1 MQSRSPIS
9 RRVSLVLASLITVFA
24 YSNIHAQENSYKASF
39 GQNKESIAVNV
50 LVGQSRV
57 INFDRPVGRFSVSNP
72 EIAEAVLV
80 TPDQVL
86 VNGKSFG
93 QVNFIAWEQT
103 GGQFLVFDVYVRANL
118 SLIDSQIRALFPKDD
133 IRLSQA
139 NGSVVISGS
148 TSNATTAAQVQSV
161 VEAAGFK
168 AVNML
173 TSPIAN
179 ATQIQLEV
187 RVAEVNRN
195 KLRDYGTSFLSQ
207 PQGGTSGYVNSGS
220 GPSTLGSAAISQ
232 TAAALSGAIQ
242 PALNLFLFNR
252 QISTAAMLRVLR
264 QEGAFRELAEPNLI
278 AMNGQQASFLAGGE
292 FPVPV
297 LQTGQSGNGITIV
310 WKEYG
315 IRLNFKPT
323 IIDEDHIRL
332 ELEPEVSTIDF
343 ANGVRFNG
351 FVVPALRTRR
361 AKTGVEL
368 RDGQSFALAGLLDNS
383 ETKSLSRIPIISDI
397 PVIGALFKSKSFE
410 KKETELMFMVTA
422 HVVKPVSPDDL
433 PNMRGIDG
441 LKGSSPLG
449 IEPKGE
455 GVQGQTGYKVSGQNE
470 QTPVTAPVAP
480 AKVEEP
486 KAKKVETSTQT
497 STTGTVGTVRNTNPA
512 LPVAKAVKMDLDPET
527 VRPW

>member
-9 RRVSLVLASLITVFA
+9 RRVSLLLASLITIFA
-24 YSNIHAQENSYKASF
+24 TSIAHAQETSYKASF
-39 GQNKESIAVNV
+39 SQNKEAIAVNV

-72 EIAEAVLV
+72 DIAEAVLV

-86 VNGKSFG
+86 VNGKAFG

-118 SLIDSQIRALFPKDD
+118 SLIDSQIRALFPKEDV
-133 IRLSQA
+133 RLSQA

-148 TSNATTAAQVQSV
+148 AANAAVATQVQSV

-168 AVNML
+168 TVNML
-173 TSPIAN
+173 TSPVSGAD
-179 ATQIQLEV
+179 QVQLEV

-195 KLRDYGTSFLSQ
+195 KLRDYGTSFLTNGAT
-207 PQGGTSGYVNSGS
+207 GGYANSGG
-220 GPSTLGSAAISQ
+220 GPSQINDSVIG
-232 TAAALSGAIQ
+232 TATALMQ
-242 PALNLFLFNR
+242 PALNLLLFNR
-252 QISTAAMLRVLR
+252 SLNTAAMLKMLR
-264 QEGAFRELAEPNLI
+264 TEGAFRELAEPNLI
-278 AMNGQQASFLAGGE
+278 AMNNQQASFLAGGE

-297 LQTGQSGNGITIV
+297 LQTGNGNQGITIV

-343 ANGVRFNG
+343 NNGVRFNG

-368 RDGQSFALAGLLDNS
+368 RDGQSFALAGLLDNN
-383 ETKSLSRIPIISDI
+383 ETKTLSRIPIVSDI

-410 KKETELMFMVTA
+410 KKETELMFFVTA
-422 HVVKPVSPDDL
+422 HMVKPVTPDEL
-433 PNMRGIDG
+433 PNLRGMDG
-441 LKGSSPLG
+441 LKGNSPLG
-449 IEPKGE
+449 VEPKGE
-455 GVQGQTGYKVSGQNE
+455 GVQGQSGYKISGQSE
-470 QTPVTAPVAP
+470 QTPAAAP
-480 AKVEEP
+480 KVEEP
-486 KAKKVETSTQT
+486 KTKKVETTTQSSSTSGSVSSLRT
-497 STTGTVGTVRNTNPA
+497 NNTA
-512 LPVAKAVKMDLDPET
+512 LPVAKAVKVDFNPDT

>member
-9 RRVSLVLASLITVFA
+9 RRVSLLLASLITIFS
-24 YSNIHAQENSYKASF
+24 YSISHAQENSYKASF
-39 GQNKESIAVNV
+39 GQSKESISVNV

-86 VNGKSFG
+86 VNGKNFG
-93 QVNFIAWEQT
+93 QVNFIAWEQS
-103 GGQFLVFDVYVRANL
+103 GGQFLVFDVFVRANL

-148 TSNATTAAQVQSV
+148 VSNAATSAQVQSV
-161 VEAAGFK
+161 VEAANFK
-168 AVNML
+168 TVNML
-173 TSPIAN
+173 TSPTSN
-179 ATQIQLEV
+179 ASQVQLQV

-195 KLRDYGTSFLSQ
+195 KLRDYGTSFLTNGAT
-207 PQGGTSGYVNSGS
+207 GGYANSGG
-220 GPSTLGSAAISQ
+220 GPSQISDSVIGAASAIM
-232 TAAALSGAIQ
+232 Q
-242 PALNLFLFNR
+242 PALNVLLFN
-252 QISTAAMLRVLR
+252 SSLNTAAMLKLLR
-264 QEGAFRELAEPNLI
+264 TEGAFRELAEPNLI

-297 LQTGQSGNGITIV
+297 LQTGNGQNGITIV

-323 IIDEDHIRL
+323 IVDEDHIRL

-343 ANGVRFNG
+343 VNGVRFNG

-368 RDGQSFALAGLLDNS
+368 RDGQSFALAGLLDNT
-383 ETKSLSRIPIISDI
+383 ETKTLSRIPIVSDI

-410 KKETELMFMVTA
+410 KKETELMFIVTA
-422 HVVKPVSPDDL
+422 VMVKPVSPDDL

-449 IEPKGE
+449 VEPKGD
-455 GVQGQTGYKVSGQNE
+455 GVTGQSGYKVSGQ
-470 QTPVTAPVAP
+470 QTPVATPS
-480 AKVEEP
+480 KVEEP
-486 KAKKVETSTQT
+486 KAKTVDTATETTK
-497 STTGTVGTVRNTNPA
+497 TGAVGSVRNNHPA
-512 LPVAKAVKMDLDPET
+512 LPVAKAVTIDTNPDA

>member
-9 RRVSLVLASLITVFA
+9 RRVSLLLASLITIFA
-24 YSNIHAQENSYKASF
+24 TSIAHAQENSYKASF
-39 GQNKESIAVNV
+39 GQNKEAIAVNV

-86 VNGKSFG
+86 VNGKAFG
-93 QVNFIAWEQT
+93 QVNFIAWEQG

-148 TSNATTAAQVQSV
+148 VSNAATAAQVQSV
-161 VEAAGFK
+161 IEAANFK
-168 AVNML
+168 TVNML
-173 TSPIAN
+173 TSPTSN
-179 ATQIQLEV
+179 ATQIQLQV
-187 RVAEVNRN
+187 RVAEVNRT
-195 KLRDYGTSFLSQ
+195 KLRDYGTSYTAL
-207 PQGGTSGYVNSGS
+207 PRGGTGGYINSGN
-220 GPSTLGSAAISQ
+220 GPTVLGDTTTSPA
-232 TAAALSGAIQ
+232 GAVLDYLIQ
-242 PALNLFLFNR
+242 PALNLFIFNR
-252 QISTAAMLRVLR
+252 QINTAAMLRVLR
-264 QEGAFRELAEPNLI
+264 TEGAFRELAEPNLI

-297 LQTGQSGNGITIV
+297 LQMSGSGGGNGITIV

-343 ANGVRFNG
+343 NNGVRFNG

-368 RDGQSFALAGLLDNS
+368 RDGQSFALAGLLDTS
-383 ETKSLSRIPIISDI
+383 ETKSLSRIPVVSDI

-410 KKETELMFMVTA
+410 RKETELMFIVTA
-422 HVVKPVSPDDL
+422 HLVTPVSPDDL
-433 PNMRGIDG
+433 PNMRGMDG
-441 LKGSSPLG
+441 LKGNSPLG
-449 IEPKGE
+449 VEPKGD
-455 GVQGQTGYKVSGQNE
+455 GVSGQSGYKVSGQTE
-470 QTPVTAPVAP
+470 QTPAAAP
-480 AKVEEP
+480 AKVEAP
-486 KAKKVETSTQT
+486 KTKTVDSAP
-497 STTGTVGTVRNTNPA
+497 TTKTGAVGSVRTNHPA
-512 LPVAKAVKMDLDPET
+512 LPVAKAVMMDTNPDT

>member
-1 MQSRSPIS
+1 MQSRSPFS
-9 RRVSLVLASLITVFA
+9 RRASLLLASLITIFA
-24 YSNIHAQENSYKASF
+24 TSIAHAQENSYKASF
-39 GQNKESIAVNV
+39 GQSKEAMAVNV

-86 VNGKSFG
+86 VNGKAFG

-103 GGQFLVFDVYVRANL
+103 GGQYLVFDVYVRANL

-148 TSNATTAAQVQSV
+148 VANGVTATQVQSV
-161 VEAAGFK
+161 IEAANFK
-168 AVNML
+168 VVNML
-173 TSPIAN
+173 TSPTSGM
-179 ATQIQLEV
+179 TQVQLEV

-195 KLRDYGTSFLSQ
+195 KLRDYGTSFLTNGAT
-207 PQGGTSGYVNSGS
+207 GGYANSGGGAS
-220 GPSTLGSAAISQ
+220 EIGPSVIGSASAI
-232 TAAALSGAIQ
+232 LS
-242 PALNLFLFNR
+242 PALNVLLFNR
-252 QISTAAMLRVLR
+252 SLNTAAMLKVLR
-264 QEGAFRELAEPNLI
+264 TEGAFRELAEPNMI
-278 AMNGQQASFLAGGE
+278 AMNNQQASFLAGGE

-297 LQTGQSGNGITIV
+297 LQTGNGQTGITIV

-361 AKTGVEL
+361 AKTGIEL

-383 ETKSLSRIPIISDI
+383 ETKTLSRIPIVSDI

-410 KKETELMFMVTA
+410 KKETELMFFVTA
-422 HVVKPVSPDDL
+422 HLVKPVNGDDL

-449 IEPKGE
+449 LEPKGE
-455 GVQGQTGYKVSGQNE
+455 GVQGQSGYKVSGQNE
-470 QTPVTAPVAP
+470 TTPAGAPV
-480 AKVEEP
+480 KVEEP
-486 KAKKVETSTQT
+486 KTKKTTESTTQTTST
-497 STTGTVGTVRNTNPA
+497 SGAVGSVRNNNPA
-512 LPVAKAVKMDLDPET
+512 LPVAKAVTMDANPNN

>member
-1 MQSRSPIS
+1 M
-9 RRVSLVLASLITVFA
+9 SLLLASLITIFA
-24 YSNIHAQENSYKASF
+24 TSVAHAQENSYKASF
-39 GQNKESIAVNV
+39 SQNKEAVAVNV

-86 VNGKSFG
+86 VNGKAFG

-103 GGQFLVFDVYVRANL
+103 GGQFLVFDVFVRANL
-118 SLIDSQIRALFPKDD
+118 SLIDSQIRALFPNDD

-148 TSNATTAAQVQSV
+148 VKNATTASQVQSV
-161 VEAAGFK
+161 IEAANFK
-168 AVNML
+168 VVNML
-173 TSPIAN
+173 TSPVSDAS
-179 ATQIQLEV
+179 QVQLQV

-195 KLRDYGTSFLSQ
+195 KLRDYGTSFMSF
-207 PQGGTSGYVNSGS
+207 PPGGTSGYWNSGG
-220 GPSTLGSAAISQ
+220 GPTTLGDTTLSPGGALMDAI
-232 TAAALSGAIQ
+232 IQ
-242 PALNLFLFNR
+242 PALNLFIFNR
-252 QISTAAMLRVLR
+252 QINMAGMLRVLR

-297 LQTGQSGNGITIV
+297 LQMGQNGSGVTIL

-343 ANGVRFNG
+343 STGVRFNG

-383 ETKSLSRIPIISDI
+383 ETKTLSRIPVVSSIPII
-397 PVIGALFKSKSFE
+397 GNLFKSKSFE
-410 KKETELMFMVTA
+410 KKETELMFFVTA
-422 HVVKPVSPDDL
+422 HLVKPVKGDDL

-441 LKGSSPLG
+441 LKGNSPLG
-449 IEPKGE
+449 VEPKGE
-455 GVQGQTGYKVSGQNE
+455 GISGQSGYKVSGQNGE
-470 QTPVTAPVAP
+470 TPATTPAAP
-480 AKVEEP
+480 AKVEQP
-486 KAKKVETSTQT
+486 KTKAAETTKQT
-497 STTGTVGTVRNTNPA
+497 STSGSVSSIRNTNPE
-512 LPVAKAVKMDLDPET
+512 LPVAKARRVDFDPDS

>member
-1 MQSRSPIS
+1 MP
-9 RRVSLVLASLITVFA
+9 RVSLLLASLITLFS
-24 YSNIHAQENSYKASF
+24 YSITHAQETSYKASF
-39 GQNKESIAVNV
+39 GQNKEAVAVNV

-86 VNGKSFG
+86 VNGKAFG

-103 GGQFLVFDVYVRANL
+103 GGQFLVFDVFVRANL

-148 TSNATTAAQVQSV
+148 VANAATAAQVQSV
-161 VEAAGFK
+161 IEAANFK
-168 AVNML
+168 VVNML
-173 TSPIAN
+173 TSPVSN
-179 ATQIQLEV
+179 ATQIQLQV

-195 KLRDYGTSFLSQ
+195 KLRDYGTSFLSG
-207 PQGGTSGYVNSGS
+207 PPGGTGGYWNSGN
-220 GPSTLGSAAISQ
+220 GPSVLGDATTSAA
-232 TAAALSGAIQ
+232 GAVLDTIIQ
-242 PALNLFLFNR
+242 PALNLFVFNR
-252 QISTAAMLRVLR
+252 QINTGAMLRVLR

-297 LQTGQSGNGITIV
+297 LQMGQNGNGITIV

-343 ANGVRFNG
+343 TNGVRFNG

-368 RDGQSFALAGLLDNS
+368 RDGQSFALAGLLDNT
-383 ETKSLSRIPIISDI
+383 ETKTLSRIPIVSDI
-397 PVIGALFKSKSFE
+397 PIIGALFKSKTFE
-410 KKETELMFMVTA
+410 KKETELMFFVTA
-422 HVVKPVSPDDL
+422 HMVKPVNTDDL
-433 PNMRGIDG
+433 PTLRGIDG
-441 LKGSSPLG
+441 LKGNSPLG
-449 IEPKGE
+449 VEPKGE
-455 GVQGQTGYKVSGQNE
+455 GISGQSGYKVSGQNE
-470 QTPVTAPVAP
+470 NGSKTTEPV
-480 AKVEEP
+480 KVEEP
-486 KAKKVETSTQT
+486 KTK
-497 STTGTVGTVRNTNPA
+497 TTESSSQSGTGAVSNASNSHPSF
-512 LPVAKAVKMDLDPET
+512 PVAKMVKMDPAPE
-527 VRPW
+527 PIKP